1 MSDLTGELIDN
12 RYLLQRLIASG
23 GMATIYAG
31 IDTRLDRPVAV
42 KIMHAHLANDEAFV
56 SRFIKEAKAT
66 AALSHPNIVSIQD
79 QGWNEGG
86 PPAVFLVMEL
96 VEGSTL
102 RDFLNQQGAV
112 SIEQMFQL
120 MTPVI
125 SALAAAHKIGIIHRD
140 IKPENILISKDG
152 RVKVADFGLA
162 RNMAIGQ
169 TMTVESSVVLGSV
182 SYLSPEQV
190 QRGVADARSDIY
202 AVGIVLFEM
211 LTGGKPYEGETPIQ
225 IAYRHVNDRIPTLQ
239 SIKSDIPITISEL
252 VHAATAPNPD
262 HRPKDAEELLNKFR
276 EIQAQIDPKKRQ
288 MSLEL
293 DLPPSMMKSVT
304 KRGKVSVGSALEGLK
319 EKTSQL
325 ISTKPIK
332 VSKPE
337 DSIGTKKRKVSKR
350 VKRNRII
357 ALLLLIGLVFGGFRL
372 LNIGKISVPSLV
384 GMSQTEA
391 SKSLEPLGLDLEIIE
406 EVFSE
411 DIPKGRVIASEPGG
425 GGKISPD
432 EKVGLILSK
441 GQERILIP
449 RLNGLTPD
457 VASAQLS
464 SLGLTVGE
472 INEIFD
478 MKIAAGYVIATEPKE
493 TIAVKR
499 KTIVNLIVSKG
510 VEQISL
516 QSYVGKGGEQA
527 LSELTEMGF
536 DVDAAYKFSDSV
548 FKGQVISQSPEKIE
562 SISKG
567 SKINLAISKGPEFV
581 FVPNVLGKNKN
592 DASLDL
598 ENLGLRVKIKG
609 SGKVNNISPAIGAK
623 VKQGAVITLTLR

>member
-1 MSDLTGELIDN
+1 VSDLTGELIDN

-239 SIKSDIPITISEL
+239 SIKSDIPITFSEL

-293 DLPPSMMKSVT
+293 DLPPSMTKSVA

-411 DIPKGRVIASEPGG
+411 DIPKGRIIASKPGG

-432 EKVGLILSK
+432 KKVGLILSK

-472 INEIFD
+472 IDEIFD

-493 TIAVKR
+493 TMAVKR
-499 KTIVNLIVSKG
+499 KTIVDLIVSKG

-548 FKGQVISQSPEKIE
+548 FKGQVISQSPEKME
-562 SISKG
+562 SIGKG
-567 SKINLAISKGPEFV
+567 SKIDLTISKGPEFV